1 MTFNAKCAR
10 CGEPEE
16 FVIAGIPLC
25 KDCTTPDELQRIKEV
40 ASLLGSPFK
49 IEEVEDSDEY

>member
-1 MTFNAKCAR
+1 MTFNGKCAR

-25 KDCTTPDELQRIKEV
+25 QGCTTPDELQRIKEV
-40 ASLLGSPFK
+40 ASLLGSLIK
-49 IEEVEDSDEY
+49 IEEVDDSDEY